1 MLTPKNA
8 VLKNIFELDPILHRG
23 GGGAKTFPG
32 ILLAQVLIKTLNE
45 KPEIGL

>member
-8 VLKNIFELDPILHRG
+8 VLKNIFELDPILHR